1 MYDLIKDKKTGNLE
15 DTKFSFDGI
24 VIKSKNKT
32 FNVNGCNIKNV
43 LVINKVMADVLT
55 IDLVSR
61 KYNKLINKLMVLLT
75 SDDDTGESFREAL
88 NLIEK
93 FRLEI
98 KIKYRKFLDKK
109 ILKQM
114 ALQLKQL
121 QKEAEERILV
131 LQNFQVEKLESS
143 KGGKSR

>member
-1 MYDLIKDKKTGNLE
+1 MYILIRNGKNGNLKNV
-15 DTKFSFDGI
+15 KFNFDGI
-24 VIKSKNKT
+24 RIKSKNKV
-32 FNVNGCNIKNV
+32 FNVNGYNIKNI
-43 LVINKVMADVLT
+43 LVVNKIMANVLT

-61 KYNKLINKLMVLLT
+61 KYNKLINKLMILLT

-98 KIKYRKFLDKK
+98 KNKYRKFLDNK

-114 ALQLKQL
+114 AVQLKQL

-131 LQNFQVEKLESS
+131 LQNYYTEKLDNS
-143 KGGKSR
+143 KSGKSR